1 MSKNLSTAVRRVDR
15 RRFLMLSGAGLLGLA
30 GCSGGG
36 GGGADPPLPAILQ
49 PNAVL
54 LPNDS
59 SVRVTGRTVNS
70 ITLAGSVPTLTA
82 GQVLLGTMGEG
93 FMLRVVSTAPDGA
106 GGVVIQT
113 EQAYLED
120 VFQQADLRLPAEY
133 DPAGFVDTTPDDP
146 DVQFV
151 PPGRSRADDTS
162 REFKIVLHKAV
173 LAGTKDNGVVCE
185 GSVTFKFKTDSQIL
199 IKGGV
204 LQSYRYIP
212 TTEIKSGF
220 KVVISQKLA
229 ISNGRL
235 KLKTLVGPTL
245 YLIAIVGGV
254 PVPIPYVPILEIYF
268 NREGKFEVGFELPQ
282 SLITFQAGFVYS
294 PTMGAVPVSSRKVS
308 MNPLN
313 FNQITAFK
321 CAVGPGAD
329 LSLRLLGLAGPYLKA
344 DGYADMELKAQSS
357 PSGINLKVGLGI
369 KASVGASLVVKD
381 KTFITRE
388 FPDLIEVRDNAYD
401 KFYPSAPGGSGPPG
415 CGPGRLYGDVCGEG
429 KLWNCET
436 GGCEQPL
443 VY

>member
-1 MSKNLSTAVRRVDR
+1 
-15 RRFLMLSGAGLLGLA
+15 
-30 GCSGGG
+30 
-36 GGGADPPLPAILQ
+36 
-49 PNAVL
+49 NAVL

-59 SVRVTGRTVNS
+59 SVRVTGRTENS

-173 LAGTKDNGVVCE
+173 LAGTRDAGIICE
-185 GSVTFKFKTDSQIL
+185 GAVTFKFKTDSQIL

-204 LQSYRYIP
+204 LQIYRYAP

-220 KVVISQKLA
+220 KVVVSAKIPGISK
-229 ISNGRL
+229 RV
-235 KLKTLVGPTL
+235 KVKTLVGPTL
-245 YLIAIVGGV
+245 YLVVIVAGV
-254 PVPIPYVPILEIYF
+254 PVLLPYVPMLDINVF
-268 NREGKFEVGFELPQ
+268 CEGKLEVGYELPQ
-282 SLITFQAGFVYS
+282 SVITFQAGFS
-294 PTMGAVPVSSRKVS
+294 FTPQTGAVPVSSHKVV

-313 FNQITAFK
+313 LNYLNVFK
-321 CAVGPGAD
+321 FALGPGAD
-329 LSLRLLGLAGPYLKA
+329 LSLRLLGIAGPFLKA
-344 DGYADMELKAQSS
+344 DGYGDLELKRQSS
-357 PSGINLKVGLGI
+357 PAGLNVKLGVGI
-369 KASVGASLVVKD
+369 KATVGASLVVKD
-381 KTFITRE
+381 KVFITRE
-388 FPDLIEVRDNAYD
+388 FPDLIEVRQNIFD
-401 KFYPSAPGGSGPPG
+401 K
-415 CGPGRLYGDVCGEG
+415 LYLDTASIRVYG
-429 KLWNCET
+429 K
-436 GGCEQPL
+436 
-443 VY
+443 

>member
-1 MSKNLSTAVRRVDR
+1 MSEDLTIPLRALGRRH
-15 RRFLMLSGAGLLGLA
+15 FLMLSGAGLLGLA
-30 GCSGGG
+30 GCGGGG

-59 SVRVTGRTVNS
+59 SVRVTGRTENS

-93 FMLRVVSTAPDGA
+93 FMLRVVSAAPDGA
-106 GGVVIQT
+106 GGVVVQT

-120 VFQQADLRLPAEY
+120 VFQQADLRLPEEY

-173 LAGTKDNGVVCE
+173 LAGTRDAGIICE
-185 GSVTFKFKTDSQIL
+185 GAVTFKFKTDSQIL

-204 LQSYRYIP
+204 LQIYRYAP

-220 KVVISQKLA
+220 KVA
-229 ISNGRL
+229 ISAKIPGISKRV
-235 KLKTLVGPTL
+235 KVKTLVGPTL
-245 YLIAIVGGV
+245 YLVVIVAGV
-254 PVPIPYVPILEIYF
+254 PVLLPYVPMLDINVF
-268 NREGKFEVGFELPQ
+268 CEGKLEVGYELPQ
-282 SLITFQAGFVYS
+282 SVITFQAGFS
-294 PTMGAVPVSSRKVS
+294 FTPQTGAVPVSSHKVV

-313 FNQITAFK
+313 LNYLNVFK
-321 CAVGPGAD
+321 FAIGPGAD
-329 LSLRLLGLAGPYLKA
+329 LSLRLLGIAGPFLKA
-344 DGYADMELKAQSS
+344 DGYADLELKRQSS
-357 PSGINLKVGLGI
+357 PAGNNVKLGVGI
-369 KASVGASLVVKD
+369 KATVGASLVVKD

-388 FPDLIEVRDNAYD
+388 FPDLIEVRQNIFD
-401 KFYPSAPGGSGPPG
+401 KLYLDTASI
-415 CGPGRLYGDVCGEG
+415 RLYG
-429 KLWNCET
+429 K
-436 GGCEQPL
+436 
-443 VY
+443 